1 MLLNKKRDRSGRD
14 KSVSNGELTVIFQG
28 ERARRAIIASMVEP
42 TVTSENLSEQE
53 VRAELDRLLRSPLFL
68 QSDRLARFLRFAIEN
83 ALAGNTDLLKEYVIG
98 TEVYDRKPP
107 YHPSQDS
114 IVRTEARR
122 LRAKLKDYYESE
134 GKQDP
139 VFIYF
144 RPGTYIP
151 LFRRNESI
159 AAASPDGAPGES
171 ELLVRGAGVS
181 VAVLPF
187 IDLSNRPR
195 SAQCA
200 QGLTEELIHCL
211 TRADGIRVIARPSAP
226 QLVEAPQD
234 IPSLSQKYGL
244 STVIEGTVREDFDRL
259 RITVRVLGSDGFQ
272 LSSHRF
278 DTEANGEALAQV
290 QERIASAFV
299 SRARPE
305 QSRVRR
311 RKAAPSALT
320 MAVYPLVLHAE
331 TLLDEGS
338 ASDLP
343 ASLAKF
349 QEAREVAPAYARAW
363 CGISHCNLEIAL
375 RGARP
380 SRTLVLAAKQAA
392 LRAIEL
398 DPDMIESYSCLG
410 GAQALEWDWSNAEKS
425 FLHGIELGTHAH
437 AARRYGLFLTALGRF
452 DEASHHFA
460 TAQQIDPFSNRQKV
474 ARARFLHLTRR
485 YEDGLR
491 PLSEPPMHGPL
502 PVEARGLLA
511 LMAAHLGDKERAK
524 QLIESIRPDSAAQ
537 LPMMAGIAEVLA
549 LIGQKEEAN
558 QIARAYRLLSMD
570 AAISRFRQALL
581 SVALDDRDGA
591 MSFLRSSAEEHEAEL
606 VWLGVEPR
614 FDPIRKMIAFKAL
627 VTTVAGPV
635 PQGRANA

>member
-1 MLLNKKRDRSGRD
+1 
-14 KSVSNGELTVIFQG
+14 
-28 ERARRAIIASMVEP
+28 MVEQ
-42 TVTSENLSEQE
+42 TDTSANLSEQE
-53 VRAELDRLLRSPLFL
+53 VRTELDRLLRSALFL

-122 LRAKLKDYYESE
+122 LRAKLKEYYESE

-144 RPGTYIP
+144 RPGTYVP

-159 AAASPDGAPGES
+159 AAASPDGASTES
-171 ELLVRGAGVS
+171 DLLVRGVGVG

-195 SAQCA
+195 SALCA
-200 QGLTEELIHCL
+200 QGLTDELIHSL
-211 TRADGIRVIARPSAP
+211 SRADGIRVIARPSAP

-278 DTEANGEALAQV
+278 DTEASGEAMAQV

-338 ASDLP
+338 VSDLP

-363 CGISHCNLEIAL
+363 VGISHCNLEMAL
-375 RGARP
+375 RGASP
-380 SRTLVLAAKQAA
+380 SRTLILTAKQAA
-392 LRAIEL
+392 QRAIEL

-410 GAQALEWDWSNAEKS
+410 GAQALEWDWVNAEKS
-425 FLHGIELGTHAH
+425 FLHGIELGTHAS
-437 AARRYGLFLTALGRF
+437 AARRYGLFLTSLGRF

-474 ARARFLHLTRR
+474 ARAKFMHLTRR
-485 YEDGLR
+485 YDEGLR
-491 PLSEPPMHGPL
+491 PLSRPLMYGPL

-511 LMAAHLGDKERAK
+511 LMAAHQGDKERAK
-524 QLIESIRPDSAAQ
+524 QLVESIRPDSAAQ

-549 LIGQKEEAN
+549 LTGEREEAN
-558 QIARAYRLLSMD
+558 QIARAFRLLSVD
-570 AAISRFRQALL
+570 TAISRFRQALL
-581 SVALDDRDGA
+581 SLALEDKAGA
-591 MSFLRSSAEEHEAEL
+591 LSFLRLSVEEHEAEL
-606 VWLGVEPR
+606 AWLGVEPR
-614 FDPIRKMIAFKAL
+614 FDPIRKMSAFEAL
-627 VTTVAGPV
+627 VSTVVPSFAG
-635 PQGRANA
+635 

>member
-1 MLLNKKRDRSGRD
+1 M
-14 KSVSNGELTVIFQG
+14 SNCELTVIYPG
-28 ERARRAIIASMVEP
+28 ERPRRAIITLVVEQ
-42 TVTSENLSEQE
+42 TDTSENLSDQE
-53 VRAELDRLLRSPLFL
+53 VRTELDRLLRSVLFL

-144 RPGTYIP
+144 RPGTYVP
-151 LFRRNESI
+151 LFRRNES
-159 AAASPDGAPGES
+159 SPSPTPATTSAES
-171 ELLVRGAGVS
+171 DLLVRGVGVG

-187 IDLSNRPR
+187 IDLSHRPR
-195 SAQCA
+195 SALCA
-200 QGLTEELIHCL
+200 QGVTEEVIHSL
-211 TRADGIRVIARPSAP
+211 TRTDGIRVIARPSAP

-259 RITVRVLGSDGFQ
+259 RITARVLGSDGFQ

-278 DTEANGEALAQV
+278 DTEANGEALTQV

-331 TLLDEGS
+331 TLLDEGL

-349 QEAREVAPAYARAW
+349 QEARELAPAYARAW
-363 CGISHCNLEIAL
+363 CGISHCNLEMAL
-375 RGARP
+375 RGASP
-380 SRTLVLAAKQAA
+380 SRTLVLTAKQAA

-410 GAQALEWDWSNAEKS
+410 GAQALEWDWTNAEKS
-425 FLHGIELGTHAH
+425 FLHGIDLGVHAS

-460 TAQQIDPFSNRQKV
+460 TAQQIDPFSNRQK
-474 ARARFLHLTRR
+474 AALAKFLHLTRR
-485 YEDGLR
+485 YEEGLR
-491 PLSEPPMHGPL
+491 PLSEPLIYGPL
-502 PVEARGLLA
+502 PVEARSLMA
-511 LMAAHLGDKERAK
+511 LMAAHQGDKERAK

-537 LPMMAGIAEVLA
+537 LPMMAWIAEVLA
-549 LIGQKEEAN
+549 LIGETEEAN
-558 QIARAYRLLSMD
+558 HITRSFKLLSLD
-570 AAISRFRQALL
+570 AGMSRFRQALL
-581 SVALDDRDGA
+581 SAVLEDRDGA
-591 MSFLRSSAEEHEAEL
+591 MSFLRLAVEEREAEL
-606 VWLGVEPR
+606 VWIGVEPR
-614 FDPIRKMIAFKAL
+614 FDSIRRTSEFQAL
-627 VTTVAGPV
+627 MRRVV
-635 PQGRANA
+635 PSFAAVL

>member
-1 MLLNKKRDRSGRD
+1 MIDETD
-14 KSVSNGELTVIFQG
+14 
-28 ERARRAIIASMVEP
+28 A
-42 TVTSENLSEQE
+42 SENLSEQE
-53 VRAELDRLLRSPLFL
+53 VRTELDRLLRSGLFL

-114 IVRTEARR
+114 IVRSEARR

-134 GKQDP
+134 GKNDP

-144 RPGTYIP
+144 RPGTYVP

-159 AAASPDGAPGES
+159 VAVSPDDASAEND
-171 ELLVRGAGVS
+171 LLVRGVGVG

-195 SAQCA
+195 SALCA
-200 QGLTEELIHCL
+200 QGVTEELIHSL
-211 TRADGIRVIARPSAP
+211 SRADGIRLIARPSAP
-226 QLVEAPQD
+226 QSVEVPQD

-278 DTEANGEALAQV
+278 DTEAGEEALAQV

-343 ASLAKF
+343 ASLLKF
-349 QEAREVAPAYARAW
+349 QEARELAPGYARPY
-363 CGISHCNLEIAL
+363 CGISHCNLEMAL
-375 RGARP
+375 RGASP
-380 SRTLVLAAKQAA
+380 SSTLVSIAKEAA

-398 DPDMIESYSCLG
+398 DPEMIESYSCLG
-410 GAQALEWDWSNAEKS
+410 GAQALAWEWGGAEKS
-425 FLHGIELGTHAH
+425 FLHGEGLG
-437 AARRYGLFLTALGRF
+437 
-452 DEASHHFA
+452 
-460 TAQQIDPFSNRQKV
+460 
-474 ARARFLHLTRR
+474 LHR
-485 YEDGLR
+485 
-491 PLSEPPMHGPL
+491 
-502 PVEARGLLA
+502 
-511 LMAAHLGDKERAK
+511 
-524 QLIESIRPDSAAQ
+524 
-537 LPMMAGIAEVLA
+537 
-549 LIGQKEEAN
+549 
-558 QIARAYRLLSMD
+558 
-570 AAISRFRQALL
+570 
-581 SVALDDRDGA
+581 
-591 MSFLRSSAEEHEAEL
+591 
-606 VWLGVEPR
+606 
-614 FDPIRKMIAFKAL
+614 
-627 VTTVAGPV
+627 
-635 PQGRANA
+635 NA

>member
-1 MLLNKKRDRSGRD
+1 
-14 KSVSNGELTVIFQG
+14 
-28 ERARRAIIASMVEP
+28 MVEQTDP
-42 TVTSENLSEQE
+42 SENLSEQE
-53 VRAELDRLLRSPLFL
+53 VRTELDRLLRSASFL

-122 LRAKLKDYYESE
+122 LRAKLRDYYESE

-144 RPGTYIP
+144 RPGTYVP
-151 LFRRNESI
+151 LFRRNGSI
-159 AAASPDGAPGES
+159 AAAPTNRAVEES
-171 ELLVRGAGVS
+171 ELLVQGVGVG

-195 SAQCA
+195 ATLCA
-200 QGLTEELIHCL
+200 QGVTEELIHSL
-211 TRADGIRVIARPSAP
+211 TRTDGIRVIARPSAP
-226 QLVEAPQD
+226 QLVETPQD

-278 DTEANGEALAQV
+278 DTEATGEALAQV
-290 QERIASAFV
+290 QERIATAFV

-305 QSRVRR
+305 QSRVRL

-343 ASLAKF
+343 ASLTKF
-349 QEAREVAPAYARAW
+349 QQAREVAPTYARAW
-363 CGISHCNLEIAL
+363 CGISHCNLEMAL
-375 RGARP
+375 RGASP
-380 SRTLVLAAKQAA
+380 SRTLVSTATQAA
-392 LRAIEL
+392 QRAIEL

-410 GAQALEWDWSNAEKS
+410 GAQALEWDWINAEKS
-425 FLHGIELGTHAH
+425 FLHGMDLGTHAS

-474 ARARFLHLTRR
+474 ARAKFLHLTRR
-485 YEDGLR
+485 YEKGLR
-491 PLSEPPMHGPL
+491 PLSEPLMYGPL
-502 PVEARGLLA
+502 PVEARSLLA
-511 LMAAHLGDKERAK
+511 LMAAHQGEKERAK
-524 QLIESIRPDSAAQ
+524 QMIESIRPDSAAQ

-549 LIGQKEEAN
+549 LIGEKDEAN
-558 QIARAYRLLSMD
+558 HIARTFKLLSVD
-570 AAISRFRQALL
+570 AAVSRFRQALL
-581 SVALDDRDGA
+581 SIALDDTEGA
-591 MSFLRSSAEEHEAEL
+591 MSFLRLSAEEHEAEL
-606 VWLGVEPR
+606 VWLAVEPR
-614 FDPIRKMIAFKAL
+614 FDPLRKTGAFSAM
-627 VTTVAGPV
+627 VRTIVPSFAG
-635 PQGRANA
+635 